1 MLLIGLTG
9 SIGMGKSQTA
19 KLFAKE
25 GIPFYDADATVHALY
40 DKGGAA
46 VAPIG
51 EAFPDAVQGGRV
63 DRATLSGLV
72 LGDSAALLKL
82 EGIVHPLARQAQQR
96 FLQARAA
103 EGCPAVVLDIPLLLE
118 KNGEGLVDLVVV
130 TSAPPELQKQRV
142 LNREGMTAEKFA
154 AITSKQLPDSEKRK
168 RADFVVDTSVSV
180 DDAHRQIRDIIKELE
195 SWPAK
200 AWSARQ
206 HETPV

>member
-19 KLFAKE
+19 KLFAQE

-51 EAFPDAVQGGRV
+51 AAFPEAIRDGRV
-63 DRATLSGLV
+63 DRVALSGLV
-72 LGDSAALLKL
+72 LDDSAALLKL
-82 EGIVHPLARQAQQR
+82 EGIVHPLARQAQQA

-118 KNGEGLVDLVVV
+118 KNGEGLVDVIIVV
-130 TSAPPELQKQRV
+130 SAPPELQKQRV
-142 LNREGMTAEKFA
+142 LARDGMTAEKFA
-154 AITSKQLPDSEKRK
+154 AITAKQLPDAEKRQ

-180 DDAHRQIRDIIKELE
+180 DDAHRQIRDIIKQLE
-195 SWPAK
+195 NRPAK
-200 AWSARQ
+200 IWAARQ
-206 HETPV
+206 QET